1 MLSSFE
7 PVQHSFD
14 KFLSTNYQSSGPIL
28 LILHNS
34 GDQICS
40 WVLVARFD
48 ANKSK
53 TYMLIYVV
61 CISMYKYVHSIYSL
75 FSKRSSKYDVV
86 LMGQQSTSNPWH
98 PNRKSNPTHTHWET
112 RHTRFIHA
120 AEQGVQIFCLGVA
133 LTLTSKGNGNDV
145 SKWTTDSS
153 CWWLQPF
160 WIVWSSKSL
169 QLRLW

>member
-1 MLSSFE
+1 MLSSFA

-14 KFLSTNYQSSGPIL
+14 KSLSANYQSSGPIL
-28 LILHNS
+28 LILDNS
-34 GDQICS
+34 GDQKCS

-61 CISMYKYVHSIYSL
+61 CIIIYIHSIYSL
-75 FSKRSSKYDVV
+75 FSKRSSKYIVV
-86 LMGQQSTSNPWH
+86 WWVSNQPQIRDIQTGRATLPTPIGRQGTQDSYMLPNKVCKFSAWALLKRWH
-98 PNRKSNPTHTHWET
+98 EK
-112 RHTRFIHA
+112 
-120 AEQGVQIFCLGVA
+120 
-133 LTLTSKGNGNDV
+133 KGNDV